1 MFSIWTKGI
10 GDSLKRTPGEA
21 ARLTSLRNCI
31 SLNKSTCIVAS
42 HRVLAE
48 CNPIFQCLEQIP
60 CSQPFSENILD
71 PSPHFISGLW
81 CVLGQADV
89 SHVLIE

>member
-10 GDSLKRTPGEA
+10 EDSLKRTPGEA
-21 ARLTSLRNCI
+21 ARLTSLPNCI
-31 SLNKSTCIVAS
+31 SLDKARYIVAS
-42 HRVLAE
+42 HGVLAE

-60 CSQPFSENILD
+60 GSQPFSQNILD

-81 CVLGQADV
+81 GVL
-89 SHVLIE
+89 